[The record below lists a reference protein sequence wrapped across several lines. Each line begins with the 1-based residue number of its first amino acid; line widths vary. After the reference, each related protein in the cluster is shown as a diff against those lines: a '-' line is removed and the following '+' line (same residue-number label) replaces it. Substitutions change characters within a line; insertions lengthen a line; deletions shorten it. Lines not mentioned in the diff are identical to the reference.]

1 MIGQAI
7 NAFLQSLHGT
17 TMVAILS
24 GILIVGLIV
33 YSMDDHR
40 RALFW
45 VIGFMIVAGVIIAV
59 TSEGQAWF
67 AGA

>member
-1 MIGQAI
+1 MIGQSL

-17 TMVAILS
+17 TMIAILS
-24 GILIVGLIV
+24 AILIIGLIE

-45 VIGFMIVAGVIIAV
+45 VIGFMIVAGVIVAV

-67 AGA
+67 SGA